1 MEKSNIEKA
10 KDLFIYAPLGAAGFV
25 KDNAPT
31 FFSMFVSRGK
41 RDASKTNFKPSE
53 QLTNEAQARGEEIAQ
68 NVVVGATKVIDFV
81 EHSVRSIADKIE
93 PSNKTTSNQSI
104 DQQQEA
110 SLDLSSLEVEQD
122 AAIAFAAPSQNGI
135 LHGYENL
142 SAPEVIDK
150 LDDYN
155 QEELRIILDHETNY
169 RNRQTII
176 HAIGYRLN
184 SQNQNH

>member
-10 KDLFIYAPLGAAGFV
+10 KELFIYAPLGAAGFV

-41 RDASKTNFKPSE
+41 RDAGKTNFKPGE
-53 QLTNEAQARGEEIAQ
+53 NINLNEAQARGEEIAQ

-81 EHSVRSIADKIE
+81 ENSVRSFADKIE
-93 PSNKTTSNQSI
+93 PANKEVNSTDAAKS
-104 DQQQEA
+104 EE
-110 SLDLSSLEVEQD
+110 SLDLTSLEVEQD
-122 AAIAFAAPSQNGI
+122 AAIAFATSEQNGV
-135 LHGYENL
+135 LHNYETL

-155 QEELRIILDHETNY
+155 QEELRIILDHESNY

-184 SQNQNH
+184 TQNQR

>member
-10 KDLFIYAPLGAAGFV
+10 KELFIYAPLGAAGFV

-41 RDASKTNFKPSE
+41 RDAWKTNFKPGE
-53 QLTNEAQARGEEIAQ
+53 NMNLNEAQARGEEIAQ

-81 EHSVRSIADKIE
+81 ENSVRSIADKIDPNLE
-93 PSNKTTSNQSI
+93 AKTENIVDIAKEEKVT
-104 DQQQEA
+104 
-110 SLDLSSLEVEQD
+110 EQD
-122 AAIAFAAPSQNGI
+122 VAVAFAAPTQNAI
-135 LHGYENL
+135 LHDYENL

-155 QEELRIILDHETNY
+155 QEELRIILDHEANY

-184 SQNQNH
+184 TQNQR